1 MVILDVFFL
10 QYRVDQTQNTSLREN
25 ILMKVDVRRD
35 LVLYIYKYICC

>member
-1 MVILDVFFL
+1 MVILVVFFL